1 MRVLFISAEVAPFAK
16 VGGLAD
22 VASGLPKA
30 LVAEGHDCRVIMPA
44 YQMIESD
51 PQWKVERVIED
62 FEVELNP
69 NWVKKAYLSKVEYEG
84 VVNYLIGTD
93 EWYDKAVDSGSLY
106 QPGGELHQFFSAA
119 VFRAMELLGWIPDV
133 LHAND
138 WHTGFVPVLLKERA
152 GKEWSKTASIFTIH
166 NLAYQGE
173 FGLEALDWLG
183 LPHWLYNYEQVEAWG
198 RVNFLKA
205 GMVFA
210 DRVNTVSPTY
220 AEQIQTKEYGCALEG
235 FLQHLNSNGKLSG
248 ILNGLDMDTW
258 NPETDKDLARGFDFK
273 TLQGKAECKADL
285 LSAVGM
291 KPIDGAPLFGMVSR
305 LSSQKGFDLV
315 LAAAPKLFELPIQ
328 LVIQGLGDPHL
339 VEGFRALERAY
350 PNNFRLMNV
359 FDAPLAQKV
368 YGGSDAFLMPS
379 AFEPCGLGQLIA
391 MRYGTVP
398 VVRATGGLKDT
409 VHEGDNGFVF
419 NSKSTDELIDAVG
432 RAAATYKSSEKW
444 TQLVKSGMTTDW
456 SWKQSAQRYTQLYK
470 EALGARMGL
479 AMV

>member
-44 YQMIESD
+44 YQMVESS
-51 PQWKVERVIED
+51 PLWKVERVIED
-62 FEVELNP
+62 FEVTLNSE
-69 NWVKKAYLSKVEYEG
+69 WTKKAYLSKVEHDG
-84 VVNYLIGTD
+84 VINYLIGTD
-93 EWYDKAVDSGSLY
+93 EWFDKAVDSNTLY
-106 QPGGELHQFFSAA
+106 QPGGEMHQFFSAA
-119 VFRAMELLGWIPDV
+119 IFRAMELLGWIPDV

-152 GKEWSKTASIFTIH
+152 GKEWAKTASVFTIH

-173 FGLEALDWLG
+173 FGLEALDWLD

-220 AEQIQTKEYGCALEG
+220 ADQIQTKEYGCSLEG
-235 FLQHLNSNGKLSG
+235 FLQHLQSNGKLSG

-258 NPETDKDLARGFDFK
+258 NPKTDADLVAGFDQQDWSNK
-273 TLQGKAECKADL
+273 SLCKDSL
-285 LSAVGM
+285 LTEVGM
-291 KPIDGAPLFGMVSR
+291 APIQGAPLFGMVSR

-339 VEGFRALERAY
+339 VEGFRALEAKY
-350 PNNFRLMNV
+350 PRNFRLMNV
-359 FDAPLAQKV
+359 FDASLAQKV

-398 VVRATGGLKDT
+398 VVRATGGLRDT
-409 VHEGDNGFVF
+409 VSEGENGFTF
-419 NSKSTDELIDAVG
+419 DARSTDELIQAVT
-432 RAAATYKSSEKW
+432 RARKAYVDTETW
-444 TQLVKSGMTTDW
+444 NRLVKAGMSADW
-456 SWKQSAQRYTQLYK
+456 SWQPSAKKYTALYQ
-470 EALGARMGL
+470 EALAARRGY